1 MTLTLG
7 GHMTR
12 RACLAFHYFDHTL
25 SMMPIQLGKHL
36 NQKIEVFAHQKV
48 LVPSLSAQRRWLGCQ
63 RRFGG
68 FIERI

>member
-1 MTLTLG
+1 
-7 GHMTR
+7 
-12 RACLAFHYFDHTL
+12 
-25 SMMPIQLGKHL
+25 MMPIQLGKHL